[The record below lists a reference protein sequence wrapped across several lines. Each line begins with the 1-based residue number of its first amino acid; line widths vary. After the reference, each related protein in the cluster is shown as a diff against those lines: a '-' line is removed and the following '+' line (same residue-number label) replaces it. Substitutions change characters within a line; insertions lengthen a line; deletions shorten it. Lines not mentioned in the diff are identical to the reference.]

1 MVRFIVGLILAAALS
16 LTAQTRVT
24 ADQVVQ
30 FIQSS
35 IRQKDNDGQVAR
47 QVLMLK
53 LSTRLDPAAVTT
65 LQHEGAGPKTVA
77 ALNKLAAESASL
89 PAASAAPTAQAAA
102 VPAPPPE
109 EQTKIADAIRET
121 ALAYT
126 ENLPNY
132 ICAQVTERRVDPDGS
147 GDWRKQDTIL
157 ETLSYNDRQENYKV
171 VMINDRVATDKRHD
185 QLGGATSSGEFGSI
199 LRSLFD
205 PRNRAELEWSRRV
218 RLARPSGE
226 RVVDVL
232 SFRVRQPVYTIQDQ
246 PSGRS
251 ITVGYHGFLWA
262 DHETASILRIKF
274 DCDDIP
280 ADFPIQGVSMDLNYD
295 YVEIAG
301 QKYALPLQFDV
312 RSRQGRMASWNEA
325 RFANYRKFGAD
336 TSISFDTPEAV
347 SPDKLVE
354 KPVKKQ

>member
-1 MVRFIVGLILAAALS
+1 MVRSVVCLLLAALS
-16 LTAQTRVT
+16 LAAQTRVT
-24 ADQVVQ
+24 AEQVVQ
-30 FIQSS
+30 FIQSA
-35 IRQKDNDGQVAR
+35 IRQKDNDGQVAK
-47 QVLMLK
+47 QVQMLK
-53 LSTRLDPAAVTT
+53 LSTRLEPATVTA
-65 LQHEGAGPKTVA
+65 LQLEGAGPRTVA
-77 ALNKLAAESASL
+77 ALNRLAAESATL
-89 PAASAAPTAQAAA
+89 PAGAAAPAAQSAA

-109 EQTKIADAIRET
+109 EQQKIAAAIRET

-132 ICAQVTERRVDPDGS
+132 ICSQVTERRVDPAGS

-171 VMINDRVATDKRHD
+171 IMINDRVATDKRHD

-205 PRNRAELEWSRRV
+205 PRNRAEFEWARRV

-232 SFRVRQPVYTIQDQ
+232 SFRLRQPVYSIQDQ

-262 DHETASILRIKF
+262 DHQTAAILRVKF

-301 QKYALPLQFDV
+301 QRYALPLQFDV
-312 RSRQGRMASWNEA
+312 RSRQGQMASWNEA

-336 TSISFDTPEAV
+336 TTISFDTPEAV
-347 SPDKLVE
+347 SPDKLGE

>member
-1 MVRFIVGLILAAALS
+1 MGRSTICLLLAALC
-16 LTAQTRVT
+16 LPAQTRVT
-24 ADQVVQ
+24 AEQVVQ
-30 FIQSS
+30 FVRSS
-35 IRQKDNDGQVAR
+35 IRQKDNDGQVAK
-47 QVLMLK
+47 QVLLLK
-53 LSTRLDPAAVTT
+53 LSTRLDPATVTT
-65 LQHEGAGPKTVA
+65 LQHEGAGPKTVV
-77 ALNKLAAESASL
+77 ALGKLAAESASL
-89 PAASAAPTAQAAA
+89 PAGAPAPAAPAEA
-102 VPAPPPE
+102 VAAPPPE
-109 EQTKIADAIRET
+109 EQTKIADAIRAT

-132 ICAQVTERRVDPDGS
+132 ICSQVTERRVDATGA

-171 VMINDRVATDKRHD
+171 IMINDRVATEKRHD

-205 PRNRAELEWSRRV
+205 PGNRAEFEWARRV
-218 RLARPSGE
+218 RLARPAGE
-226 RVVDVL
+226 RVVDVF
-232 SFRVRQPVYTIQDQ
+232 SFRVRRPVYSIQDQ

-262 DHETASILRIKF
+262 DHETAAILRIRF

-301 QKYALPLQFDV
+301 QRYALPLQFDV
-312 RSRQGRMASWNEA
+312 RSRQGQAGSWNEA

-336 TSISFDTPEAV
+336 ATISFDTPEAV